1 MTSIDGVYTVTH
13 AEIQLS
19 ATKNDVPEPARI
31 EIIGLLNLRLA
42 ASIDMML
49 QCKQAHWNVKGPA
62 FIALHK
68 LFDDI
73 ADDVSEYSNLIAER
87 IAQLGGVAEGTAG
100 TVVERSTLIDYPLI
114 LTTGAEHVAALSD
127 ALSQFGRAVR
137 IGIEE
142 MNELEDAVSADI
154 LTEVLRGV
162 DKWLWFVE
170 AHQR

>member
-1 MTSIDGVYTVTH
+1 MTHT
-13 AEIQLS
+13 EIHPS

-42 ASIDMML
+42 AAIDLLL
-49 QCKQAHWNVKGPA
+49 QCKQAHWNVKGPT

-73 ADDVSEYSNLIAER
+73 AADVAEYTDLIAER

-100 TVVERSTLIDYPLI
+100 VVVERTTLIDYPLT
-114 LTTGAEHVAALSD
+114 LRTGSEHAAALSD
-127 ALSQFGRAVR
+127 ALSHFGRVVR
-137 IGIEE
+137 IGVEE

-154 LTEVLRGV
+154 LTEILRGT

-170 AHQR
+170 SHRD